1 MDGGVAYNTNV
12 EQAINRC
19 RDITHHDSEITIDV
33 LITRDQYAAKKEQ
46 LAGLRGSSGNTITNF
61 FRA

>member
-33 LITRDQYAAKKEQ
+33 LITRDQYAAKKE
-46 LAGLRGSSGNTITNF
+46 
-61 FRA
+61 

>member
-33 LITRDQYAAKKEQ
+33 MITRD
-46 LAGLRGSSGNTITNF
+46 
-61 FRA
+61 